1 MTFINR
7 RIWIKTIK
15 QVFFIALIVSVAGFA
30 SNRLRSDK
38 MLFVEDWSEKSNTV
52 TSSGENLEISL
63 SEAKNLFNK
72 GEALFIDAR
81 SGAEYDAGH
90 IKGAKSLPYKEADW
104 KFVDAMAGVPEES
117 AIITYCDGETCEL
130 SMELTVF
137 LRNADYK
144 NVRVLSN
151 GWTIWQQNGLPVET
165 GER

>member
-1 MTFINR
+1 MIFINSQ
-7 RIWIKTIK
+7 IWTKTIK
-15 QVFFIALIVSVAGFA
+15 QVFFIALIVLVAGFA

-38 MLFVEDWSEKSNTV
+38 IPLVEDWSEKSNLV
-52 TSSGENLEISL
+52 TSSGEKLEISL
-63 SEAKNLFNK
+63 SEATNLFNK
-72 GEALFIDAR
+72 GETVFIDAR
-81 SGAEYDAGH
+81 SRAEYDAGH

-104 KFVDAMAGVPEES
+104 KFIEAMAGVSEES
-117 AIITYCDGETCEL
+117 AVITYCDGETCEL

-137 LRNADYK
+137 LRNAGYK